1 MANKRDEFVE
11 EDDFLTEEKYAD
23 EESDQEDIIVDEDDD
38 TEEDHRYDKVMA
50 GGESKYKLSGMYRDW
65 FLDYASYVILD
76 RAVPHI
82 DDGLKPVQR
91 RILHAMKKSDDGRFH
106 KVAGIVG
113 DTMKLHP
120 HGDASIKD
128 ALVQLGQKN
137 YLIST
142 QGNWGNIFTGDPAA
156 AMRYIEARLSKF
168 ALEVAFNPKITEYVP
183 SYDGT
188 SEEPVALPMKFPLL
202 LAQGTEGIAVGL
214 AVKILPH
221 NFNELI
227 DACISALKGEDFEI
241 FPDFQTGGLAD
252 CSKYNRGLRGGRI
265 KIRAKIIKVDR
276 RTLSITELPFGQT
289 TDSLIDSIIKANE
302 RGKIKIRKVD
312 DMSADNVD
320 INIQLQND
328 ISPDKTIDALYA
340 FTNCEVSVSPNAC
353 VIHDRKPHFIG
364 VDEILRYNATHT
376 RDLFQ
381 KELEIQLDE
390 LENDWHFSS
399 LEKIFF
405 EKKVFRIL
413 ENDAAS
419 WEQQLADVE
428 AGMKVYQH
436 LLRKEITST
445 DIDKLVEKPVR
456 KISRFDIKAA
466 DEKILGIENNIEEV
480 KNHLAHLTEYTIMY
494 FRQLKKKY
502 GKDYPRRTELI
513 TFETIQAE
521 KVVVANAKLYA
532 NKAEGFI
539 GIDQKKVEDSEYI
552 CDCSDIAEI
561 IVFLKNG
568 TYLVT
573 KVSDKAFVGKD
584 IIHAAVFNRKDE
596 RTVYNAI
603 YRDGKRGTYY
613 AKRFSVTSITR
624 DKEYDLT
631 QGKEGS
637 NVVWFTANPNGE
649 AETVRIYYR
658 PRPKLKKLS
667 EDYDFSQLAIKGRG
681 SRGNI
686 VTKNNTIHR
695 ITIKSKGVSTLGGKE
710 IWFDTDVQRLN
721 DAGRGLFLGEFFQD
735 DSILVICKDG
745 TFYTTSYDLSNR
757 YQGDIL
763 TICKFD
769 EEKTYSVLYYDKAA
783 GCPYIKRFS
792 FELNANVP
800 AYFISE
806 AKGSHLLEISEDS
819 WPQMEI
825 TFTGKNANRKPEL
838 VDVEEFIG
846 KKSYKAKGKKVSPY
860 NVLQVRFIEP
870 LDKSDAQE
878 SKEKEDA
885 DINDDNQGQEDN
897 ERNNSKDRDDNVSSG
912 WDGNEKNNSDAQK
925 TPKKTPSTPEP
936 VVVDEAPRELTLF

>member
-1 MANKRDEFVE
+1 MAKKRDDFVE
-11 EDDFLTEEKYAD
+11 EEDILTEENFLE
-23 EESDQEDIIVDEDDD
+23 EESEQDIIVDEDDD
-38 TEEDHRYDKVMA
+38 AVEDHRYDKVMA

-142 QGNWGNIFTGDPAA
+142 QGNWGNIYTGDPAA

-188 SEEPVALPMKFPLL
+188 NEEPVALPMKFPLL

-227 DACISALKGEDFEI
+227 DASISALKGEDFEI

-252 CSKYNRGLRGGRI
+252 CSKYNRGMRGGRI
-265 KIRAKIIKVDR
+265 KVRAKIVKVDR

-320 INIQLQND
+320 INIQLQSD

-353 VIHDRKPHFIG
+353 VIHDRKPHFMG
-364 VDEILRYNATHT
+364 VDEILRYNAMHT
-376 RDLFQ
+376 RDLFRN
-381 KELEIQLDE
+381 ELEIQLEE

-428 AGMKVYQH
+428 EGMKVYQH
-436 LLRKEITST
+436 LLRREITGT

-466 DEKILGIENNIEEV
+466 DERILGIENNIEEV

-596 RTVYNAI
+596 RTIYNAI

-637 NVVWFTANPNGE
+637 SVVWFTANPNGE
-649 AETVRIYYR
+649 AETIRIYYR
-658 PRPKLKKLS
+658 PRPKLKKLAD
-667 EDYDFSQLAIKGRG
+667 DYDFSQLAIKGRG

-710 IWFDTDVQRLN
+710 IWFDTDILRLN
-721 DAGRGLFLGEFFQD
+721 DAERGIFLGEFFQD
-735 DSILVICKDG
+735 ESILVICKDG

-763 TICKFD
+763 TICKLN

-783 GCPYIKRFS
+783 GCPYVKRFS
-792 FELNANVP
+792 FELNANIP
-800 AYFISE
+800 ASFISE
-806 AKGSHLLEISEDS
+806 AKGSYLIEISEDP

-825 TFTGKNANRKPEL
+825 TFTGKNANRQPEL

-846 KKSYKAKGKKVSPY
+846 KKSYKAKGKKVSSY
-860 NVLQVRFIEP
+860 NVLEVRFVEP
-870 LDKSDAQE
+870 LDKSDAE
-878 SKEKEDA
+878 ETEEKEDS
-885 DINDDNQGQEDN
+885 DIEDSNGKDDNDKKGGDDN
-897 ERNNSKDRDDNVSSG
+897 GSKDREDSKRKEDDVPTTPIK
-912 WDGNEKNNSDAQK
+912 EKSK
-925 TPKKTPSTPEP
+925 PEP
-936 VVVDEAPRELTLF
+936 VVVDQTPRELTLF

>member
-1 MANKRDEFVE
+1 MAKKRDDFVE
-11 EDDFLTEEKYAD
+11 EDEILIEENYS
-23 EESDQEDIIVDEDDD
+23 EEEEQDIIVDEDEDAV
-38 TEEDHRYDKVMA
+38 EDHRYDKVMA
-50 GGESKYKLSGMYRDW
+50 GGEHKYKLSGMYRDW

-91 RILHAMKKSDDGRFH
+91 RILHAMKNSEDGRFH

-142 QGNWGNIFTGDPAA
+142 QGNWGNIYTGDPAA

-168 ALEVAFNPKITEYVP
+168 ALDVAFNRKITEFVP

-241 FPDFQTGGLAD
+241 YPDFQTGGLAD
-252 CSKYNRGLRGGRI
+252 CSRYNRGQRGGRV
-265 KIRAKIIKVDR
+265 KVRAKIVKVDR

-320 INIQLQND
+320 ISIQLQND

-340 FTNCEVSVSPNAC
+340 FTNCEISISPNAC
-353 VIHDRKPHFIG
+353 VIHDRKPHFMG
-364 VDEILRYNATHT
+364 VDEILRYNAGHT

-390 LENDWHFSS
+390 LEADWHFSS

-419 WEQQLADVE
+419 WEQQLADIE
-428 AGMKVYQH
+428 AGMKIYQH
-436 LLRKEITST
+436 LLRREITSA

-466 DEKILGIENNIEEV
+466 DERILGIENNIEEV

-494 FRQLKKKY
+494 FKQLKKKY
-502 GKDYPRRTELI
+502 GKNYPRRTELT

-521 KVVVANAKLYA
+521 KVVVSNAKLYA

-539 GIDQKKVEDSEYI
+539 GIDQKKMEDSEYI

-596 RTVYNAI
+596 RTIYNAI

-613 AKRFSVTSITR
+613 AKRFAVTSITR
-624 DKEYDLT
+624 DREYDLT

-637 NVVWFTANPNGE
+637 SVVWFTANPNGE
-649 AETVRIYYR
+649 AETIRIYYR
-658 PRPKLKKLS
+658 PRPKLKKLA
-667 EDYDFSQLAIKGRG
+667 EDYDFSELAIKGRG
-681 SRGNI
+681 ARGNI

-695 ITIKSKGVSTLGGKE
+695 ITIKSKGVSTLGGME

-721 DAGRGLFLGEFFQD
+721 DAERGIFLGEFFQD

-769 EEKTYSVLYYDKAA
+769 EEKTYSVLYYDGAVKS
-783 GCPYIKRFS
+783 PYIKRFS
-792 FELNANVP
+792 FEINANVP

-806 AKGSHLLEISEDS
+806 TKGSHLLEISEDLR
-819 WPQMEI
+819 PQMRI
-825 TFTGKNANRKPEL
+825 TFTGKNAKREPEV
-838 VDVEEFIG
+838 VDVSEFIG
-846 KKSYKAKGKKVSPY
+846 KKSYRAKGKKVSPY
-860 NVLQVRFIEP
+860 HVLEVRFIEP
-870 LDKSDAQE
+870 LEEPDVPE
-878 SKEKEDA
+878 EKES
-885 DINDDNQGQEDN
+885 DNN
-897 ERNNSKDRDDNVSSG
+897 ENKDG
-912 WDGNEKNNSDAQK
+912 EKKTVEVAK
-925 TPKKTPSTPEP
+925 TPEKKRVDEVTTPEKKKP
-936 VVVDEAPRELTLF
+936 EAPIVEEAPRELTLF